1 MFDRLNFSKRHLANI
16 VEWAKRELEIED
28 APINI
33 NTLTEIGADILSAK
47 VQEDWDLCAKEIR
60 SFLQRNSVLYGNLRK
75 RGDEKTRR
83 KLNLDEEDSQDA
95 PEHHTQEEE
104 DPDAP
109 PDVDIDEFDDP
120 VVDTNTLL
128 QREEMNKQRKHIL
141 NLLTSLDSFALGTE
155 DNIREEMSDYIE
167 PLREQLEMAL
177 AAPEDLQGGSD

>member
-1 MFDRLNFSKRHLANI
+1 MFDRLNFSKRHLASI
-16 VEWAKRELEIED
+16 VEWAKRELEIEN
-28 APINI
+28 APINR
-33 NTLTEIGADILSAK
+33 NTLTEVGADILSAK
-47 VQEDWDLCAKEIR
+47 VQEDWDLCAREIR
-60 SFLQRNSVLYGNLRK
+60 NFLQRNPVIYGNLRK

-83 KLNLDEEDSQDA
+83 KLNLDEEKDT
-95 PEHHTQEEE
+95 PEHHEQEE

-109 PDVDIDEFDDP
+109 PDVNIDEFDDP

-167 PLREQLEMAL
+167 PLRQQLETAL